1 MKGVGFILVFLRV
14 LSTRSHCLCSNLI
27 YDILTLYYCMYSH
40 TTYLHTKVYI
50 FRYVFNSEVKILP
63 ESRNLYFS
71 EIGLI
76 SELRH
81 HITDAVL
88 NIAEKPTEMNL
99 QRIVL
104 SMWLLQVVVSK
115 ETNLPKSH
123 NAILQLVT
131 ALDALI
137 LVESLLL
144 HGNQLSLAINNN

>member
-1 MKGVGFILVFLRV
+1 M
-14 LSTRSHCLCSNLI
+14 
-27 YDILTLYYCMYSH
+27 
-40 TTYLHTKVYI
+40 
-50 FRYVFNSEVKILP
+50 P

-115 ETNLPKSH
+115 ETNLPKS
-123 NAILQLVT
+123 NK
-131 ALDALI
+131 DYC
-137 LVESLLL
+137 
-144 HGNQLSLAINNN
+144 